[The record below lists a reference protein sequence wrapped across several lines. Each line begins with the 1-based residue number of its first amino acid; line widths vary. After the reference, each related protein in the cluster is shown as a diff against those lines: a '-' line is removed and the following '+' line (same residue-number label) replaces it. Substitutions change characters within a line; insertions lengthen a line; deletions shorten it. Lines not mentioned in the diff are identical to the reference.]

1 MWQIMWAFSLIPDS
15 VMTWIINILLL
26 GGLLGTVVGFFVK
39 FIPFVNQ
46 YRRPVQ
52 VISILVLI
60 LGVWLKGGES
70 ERRVWQE
77 RVKELEAK
85 VAKAEEASRAANA
98 KMDKAVRDSQQQI
111 KNNTRIIVQKVP
123 EVITR
128 EANCTVPEPAVN
140 LYNQAARGAEKK

>member
-1 MWQIMWAFSLIPDS
+1 MWAFSLIPDS
-15 VMTWIINILLL
+15 VMTWIINLLLL
-26 GGLLGTVVGFFVK
+26 GGLLGTVAGFFVK

>member
-1 MWQIMWAFSLIPDS
+1 MWQFMWAFSLIPDS

-26 GGLLGTVVGFFVK
+26 AGVLGLVAGFFVK
-39 FIPFVNQ
+39 FIPFVSQ
-46 YRRPVQ
+46 YRTPVKIIS
-52 VISILVLI
+52 VIVLL

-77 RVKELEAK
+77 RVKELEAR
-85 VAKAEEASRAANA
+85 VAKAEAASKAANV
-98 KMDKAVRDSQQQI
+98 KMEQTVRESQRKI
-111 KNNTRIIVQKVP
+111 RDNTRVIVQKVP

-128 EANCTVPEPAVN
+128 EANCTVPPPAVD

>member
-26 GGLLGTVVGFFVK
+26 AGVLGVIAGFFIR

-52 VISILVLI
+52 IISILVLI

-85 VAKAEEASRAANA
+85 VAKADAASRAANA
-98 KMDKAVRDSQQQI
+98 KMERTVRESQKKI
-111 KNNTRIIVQKVP
+111 KENTRVIVKKVP
-123 EVITR
+123 QVITR
-128 EANCTVPEPAVN
+128 EANCVVPPPAVE
-140 LYNQAARGAEKK
+140 LYNQAAKGEDSK

>member
-1 MWQIMWAFSLIPDS
+1 MWAFSLIPDS
-15 VMTWIINILLL
+15 VMTWIINLLLL
-26 GGLLGTVVGFFVK
+26 GGVLGTVAGFFVK
-39 FIPFVNQ
+39 FIPFVNR

-52 VISILVLI
+52 VVSILILL

-85 VAKAEEASRAANA
+85 VAKAEEESRAANA

-140 LYNQAARGAEKK
+140 LYNQAAKGAEKK

>member
-15 VMTWIINILLL
+15 VMTWIINLLLL
-26 GGLLGTVVGFFVK
+26 GGLLGTVAGFFVK

>member
-1 MWQIMWAFSLIPDS
+1 MWAFSLIPDS
-15 VMTWIINILLL
+15 VMTWIINLLL
-26 GGLLGTVVGFFVK
+26 IGGVLGTIAGFFVK
-39 FIPFVNQ
+39 FIPLVNR

-52 VISILVLI
+52 VVSILILI

-70 ERRVWQE
+70 ERRIWQE

-85 VAKAEEASRAANA
+85 VAKAEEESRAASA

-111 KNNTRIIVQKVP
+111 KNNTKIIVQKVP

-140 LYNQAARGAEKK
+140 LYNQAAKGAEKK

>member
-26 GGLLGTVVGFFVK
+26 AGVLGVIAGFFIR

-52 VISILVLI
+52 IISILVLV

-85 VAKAEEASRAANA
+85 VAKADAASRAANA
-98 KMDKAVRDSQQQI
+98 KMEKTVRESQKKI
-111 KNNTRIIVQKVP
+111 KENTRVIVKKVP
-123 EVITR
+123 QVITR
-128 EANCTVPEPAVN
+128 EANCVVPPPAVE
-140 LYNQAARGAEKK
+140 LYNQAAKGEDSK